1 MRTGLPALP
10 QRAASRGLGRVGPK
24 PGAISGPHVA
34 PGRRAKSR
42 RRTSGTGAS
51 RPEHCLRGGDVADE
65 AASEAAR
72 SRGTATGSLRQ
83 VRRRRRRC
91 QLRQNGCHQPT
102 SGCGAKEQRGEYC
115 EHYAA
120 ARVLGRTASP
130 SRRRFIEYEGRG
142 VHERRFLQHVCASLR
157 PACLR
162 RPNRPLPAT
171 RFLGLWPTCDRSPR
185 AASAQRGPGSAVLAS
200 YLYLRGFRARKYTTT
215 LSAIKLIFSH
225 SFTQHARLT
234 RYCSRPHQPHTGRHR
249 DRYGGR

>member
-1 MRTGLPALP
+1 MGNEGCVLVCQLYLTRAC
-10 QRAASRGLGRVGPK
+10 AASRGLGRVGPQ

-34 PGRRAKSR
+34 PGRRAMSR
-42 RRTSGTGAS
+42 RRTFGTGAS
-51 RPEHCLRGGDVADE
+51 RPQHCLRGGDVADE

-72 SRGTATGSLRQ
+72 SRGTATGSRRQ
-83 VRRRRRRC
+83 VRRSRRRC
-91 QLRQNGCHQPT
+91 QLHQNGCHQPT

-162 RPNRPLPAT
+162 RPSRPLPAT
-171 RFLGLWPTCDRSPR
+171 RFLGVWPTCDRSPR
-185 AASAQRGPGSAVLAS
+185 PAGRKWRSELA
-200 YLYLRGFRARKYTTT
+200 
-215 LSAIKLIFSH
+215 LSWRV
-225 SFTQHARLT
+225 T
-234 RYCSRPHQPHTGRHR
+234 SRNLPTSSSEKIV
-249 DRYGGR
+249 